1 MTGSTVAAS
10 ALSHIELIRK
20 RPGMWVG
27 DTEDGSGIAHMVW
40 EVVGNAVDQFLAGHC
55 REIHV
60 GIQPDASIL
69 VEDDGLGIRVDLE
82 DGIPFLQ
89 RVLTELHHTPTR
101 DGHAPHE
108 HLVRGGLHGVGLC
121 PVNALSQW
129 LTIDSHRD
137 GAHHRQTYARG
148 VPTGPL
154 QHLGQSDRRGVRIQF
169 LPDPD
174 IFRGGWIDPAP
185 LAHRLRELAFLLP
198 GLQLG
203 FVDQREHRF
212 CARHGIADLV
222 EERLAGRASTP
233 MFRLQTT
240 AAAIHIDVA
249 AVWTERRGS
258 IDSYANVHTTRGGG
272 SHVEGLLQGLV
283 RGLARALAPAGHSV
297 ADLRQVIEAGLIAVV
312 QVRLADP
319 TFGAPT
325 RDLLSTPAVGTVM
338 SAAVAEAFADFL
350 CADVV
355 ALQVLR
361 ARLRPGVEPPR

>member
-1 MTGSTVAAS
+1 MPDVQLTDV
-10 ALSHIELIRK
+10 ELIRK

-55 REIHV
+55 SEIHV
-60 GIQPDASIL
+60 CIQPDASIS

-82 DGIPFLQ
+82 DGIPYLQ
-89 RVLTELHHTPTR
+89 RVLTEIHHTPTR

-137 GAHHRQTYARG
+137 GAHHRQTYVCG
-148 VPTGPL
+148 VPTDPL
-154 QHLGQSDRRGVRIQF
+154 QDLGPSDRRGTRIHF
-169 LPDPD
+169 LPDPG
-174 IFRGGWIDPAP
+174 IFGGWLDSGPIAR
-185 LAHRLRELAFLLP
+185 RLRELVFLLP
-198 GLQLG
+198 GLRLG

-222 EERLAGRASTP
+222 DERLAGRASTT

-258 IDSYANVHTTRGGG
+258 IDSYANVHRTSGG
-272 SHVEGLLQGLV
+272 SHVKGLLQGLV
-283 RGLARALAPAGHSV
+283 HGLARALAPAGHSM

-338 SAAVAEAFADFL
+338 SVAVAEAFADFL
-350 CADVV
+350 CANVV
-355 ALQVLR
+355 TLQVLR
-361 ARLRPGVEPPR
+361 ARLRPGVGARR